1 VRGGAR
7 ADGTQKEIGGGPSSL
22 RGTSLRVL
30 GEAPTVLMPDS
41 DALADAT
48 AVVVAGDEETRVLL
62 RGLLR
67 LHHFRV
73 LGEAEGCSQAV
84 QLIQERRPSLL
95 MADVSLSEGS
105 IQSLIRDAR
114 NLTPT
119 LRIVLVA
126 PASRPPP
133 VSDAK
138 TRPDAILLRPFRIH
152 QFADALSPRAG
163 NPPGPTQDDPSPS
176 STS

>member
-1 VRGGAR
+1 MRSPTR
-7 ADGTQKEIGGGPSSL
+7 ITETQKEIGGGSSSPG
-22 RGTSLRVL
+22 GTSLRVL

-114 NLTPT
+114 SATPT

-133 VSDAK
+133 VTDTK

-152 QFADALSPRAG
+152 QFADALSPRSAT
-163 NPPGPTQDDPSPS
+163 PSSSTQDEPTPSGS
-176 STS
+176 S